1 MSTTSLI
8 ALGIGLLLAIGLV
21 VTLGALS
28 LLSGTMEFFFGSP
41 KIFILKSKHGK
52 NGVAFG
58 FRFNSEKEPA
68 RFDQFRIRLF
78 NPFGNPTQMSIHR
91 DFDNQGSSFA
101 KDFDFGEEMKK
112 LTSAKGFND
121 ALIELTV
128 SSSKDGVVHTQ
139 TMKAF
144 KFLEKSRN
152 GKMSEDEFN
161 EKYKVVKTKPLYTI
175 PGKSFVSPPLPT
187 SGKALK
193 IATNPEF
200 AGEFAAEGG
209 AAAAGEVKENFSVSK
224 VWIEPGC
231 IVCDACEAIFPEV
244 FEVTADTCII
254 RPDYPKDDG
263 LKVEEAADA
272 CPVEVIKFE
281 KA

>member
-8 ALGIGLLLAIGLV
+8 ALGIGVILAIGLV
-21 VTLGALS
+21 ATLGVLS

-58 FRFNSEKEPA
+58 FRFNSEKESA
-68 RFDQFRIRLF
+68 RFDQFKIRLF
-78 NPFGNPTQMSIHR
+78 NPFGSPTQMSLYR
-91 DFDNQGSSFA
+91 DFDPQGSSFA
-101 KDFDFGEEMKK
+101 RDIDFGEEMKK

-121 ALIELTV
+121 ALVELSV
-128 SSSKDGVVHTQ
+128 YSSRDGIVHQQ
-139 TMKAF
+139 TLKAF
-144 KFLEKSRN
+144 KFLERSRN
-152 GKMSEDEFN
+152 AKMSVDDFN
-161 EKYKVVKTKPLYTI
+161 EKYKVTKSKPLYTI
-175 PGKSFVSPPLPT
+175 PGKSFVSPPLPK

-200 AGEFAAEGG
+200 ASEFAAAGG
-209 AAAAGEVKENFSVSK
+209 AAAAEEKPNFSVSK

-244 FEVTADTCII
+244 FEVTEDTCLI
-254 RPDYPKDDG
+254 RPGYPTDDG

-272 CPVEVIKFE
+272 CPVEVIKFD